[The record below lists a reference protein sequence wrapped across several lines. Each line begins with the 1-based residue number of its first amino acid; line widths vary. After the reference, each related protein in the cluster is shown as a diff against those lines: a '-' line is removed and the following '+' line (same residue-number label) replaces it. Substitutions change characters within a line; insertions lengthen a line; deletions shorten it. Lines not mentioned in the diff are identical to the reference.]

1 MEMKYCL
8 VIGAGSGIGF
18 HLLQKLQEKANVFP
32 IGISRRGEGFH
43 YPAERGKNY
52 RCDLLKKDEVYSVF
66 ENIAS
71 EFPRLDLL
79 YVCSG
84 NGVFG
89 RFQDITDLQW
99 DEHFALNVKGP
110 FLALQSAFPLLLKA
124 ENPLVTVLSSTA
136 GHLGFSESAVYCA
149 SKHAVAG
156 LAKALREEWKKH
168 RIRIS
173 TVYPGAV
180 YTSIWENREGFEK
193 KDMISPEDFG
203 NYLASFSEIP
213 RSAVPEEIHILPLK
227 GIL

>member
-8 VIGAGSGIGF
+8 VAGAGSGIG
-18 HLLQKLQEKANVFP
+18 HYLLQKLLEKENIFP
-32 IGISRRGEGFH
+32 IGISRRGEELH

-52 RCDLLKKDEVYSVF
+52 RCDLLKKEEVYSVF

-71 EFPRLDLL
+71 EFPRLDLM
-79 YVCSG
+79 YICSG

-89 RFQDITDLQW
+89 KFQDITDLEW

-110 FLALQSAFPLLLKA
+110 FLALQSAFPLLVKA

-136 GHLGFSESAVYCA
+136 GHLGFAESAAYCA

-180 YTSIWENREGFEK
+180 YTSIWENRDGFDR

-203 NYLASFSEIP
+203 TYLASFSEIP
-213 RSAVPEEIHILPLK
+213 SSTVPEEVHILPLK